1 MAGARRA
8 PGRPRDRRARGAG
21 YAARR
26 ARAGAEHA
34 GEHHAGARGLRRQA
48 ARETKP
54 RRRPATGHAH
64 GVEGDRRAQPRCG
77 LGPLAAQAAL
87 AFNRGAAFSFLA
99 GADGW
104 QRWLFTAI
112 AIAASVFIVWL
123 LRRGGSRL
131 YLLGLAL
138 ILGGALGNLVDRL
151 WLGQV
156 VDFVLL
162 HWRGWSYPAFN
173 LADSAITAGAALLIV
188 DSFRQRRADAPAAP

>member
-1 MAGARRA
+1 MNDSAA
-8 PGRPRDRRARGAG
+8 PVGRWIALAI
-21 YAARR
+21 A
-26 ARAGAEHA
+26 
-34 GEHHAGARGLRRQA
+34 
-48 ARETKP
+48 
-54 RRRPATGHAH
+54 
-64 GVEGDRRAQPRCG
+64 V
-77 LGPLAAQAAL
+77 LAADQLAKAAILATFVPGQELPLLPFFSLVL